1 MGELVYLTTENDIKK
16 IVNDIVSE
24 LKIGEKPIEEKKEEK
39 LLTTNEACEFL
50 RCSKPTL
57 HRWKKAGIVP
67 FIRLGGNI
75 RYRVSD
81 LTELTKGGR

>member
-1 MGELVYLTTENDIKK
+1 MGELIYLTTENDIKK

-24 LKIGEKPIEEKKEEK
+24 LKIGEKPIEEQPQER

-67 FIRLGGNI
+67 FIRIGGNI
-75 RYRVSD
+75 RYRESD
-81 LTELTKGGR
+81 LTELIEGGR